1 MDNEIRMSKTNKR
14 EVDILA
20 ELKKQN
26 ISIDKINGLNIDDI
40 GKKLDK
46 SIGGSDDIINKVKND
61 DIILENSKQKGNFA
75 EIVQDY
81 FYEGTGKNLNR
92 ISKDRVTSL
101 DDKIHQGID
110 GIYED
115 STIGPPKFVISEAKY
130 GTSKLSTLKDGT
142 RQMSNK
148 WIVDR
153 LENVVG
159 AQKAKKILLEMTL
172 NPDNVQYTLIN
183 VDSKG
188 NVVESFLNG
197 KKPKGN

>member
-1 MDNEIRMSKTNKR
+1 MILFLKTANK
-14 EVDILA
+14 
-20 ELKKQN
+20 
-26 ISIDKINGLNIDDI
+26 
-40 GKKLDK
+40 
-46 SIGGSDDIINKVKND
+46 
-61 DIILENSKQKGNFA
+61 
-75 EIVQDY
+75 
-81 FYEGTGKNLNR
+81 
-92 ISKDRVTSL
+92 
-101 DDKIHQGID
+101 
-110 GIYED
+110 
-115 STIGPPKFVISEAKY
+115 
-130 GTSKLSTLKDGT
+130 KDGT